1 MTVSGGFDE
10 TVRMWDLQR
19 SEWVCDAHMTML
31 LTDALHIRAIERCHR
46 TIAAHSE
53 AVTGVDFNRDG
64 SVLASCSYDGLI
76 RLWDAFTG
84 QCIKTLVHGDAA
96 PIGHVTFS
104 PNGFQLLA
112 TSLDNAIRL
121 WDMANGRVLKTYS
134 GHQNAKF
141 ALKADLTAWHAPRS
155 DRSELGASE
164 SSTCLIVAGSEDQRL
179 YVWHMQNKRIVRA
192 VSGHRDIVLSV
203 ATHPRLPVLAS
214 ASMDRDP
221 CIKIWNLH
229 AARA

>member
-1 MTVSGGFDE
+1 MG
-10 TVRMWDLQR
+10 
-19 SEWVCDAHMTML
+19 
-31 LTDALHIRAIERCHR
+31 
-46 TIAAHSE
+46 
-53 AVTGVDFNRDG
+53 FNRDG

-112 TSLDNAIRL
+112 TSLDNSIRL
-121 WDMANGRVLKTYS
+121 WDMANGRVLKTYA

-141 ALKADLTAWHAPRS
+141 ALKSAFTAWQMPRS
-155 DRSELGASE
+155 GDAYFNDAGSAP
-164 SSTCLIVAGSEDQRL
+164 SSTCMVVAGSEDQRL
-179 YVWHMQNKRIVRA
+179 YLWHMQSKQVIQA
-192 VSGHRDIVLSV
+192 ISGHRDAVLSV
-203 ATHPRLPVLAS
+203 ATHPRLPILAS

-221 CIKIWNLH
+221 CIKVWSL
-229 AARA
+229 RFD